1 MTQERADQGREGPR
15 LLIADAVA
23 ASRKALATQL
33 RGHVRD
39 DTGAAPVTETDSLES
54 ALLTAP
60 TGGPAPWDVVILVA
74 STAAEADQAVAR
86 LAAQAG
92 PKPGLVV
99 LLPPGE
105 RPSRVWPAGVRR
117 LDRPARLAALLAAV
131 TEAHAHADAEVG
143 TTPDPTAEPTG
154 ADRAELSAFALG
166 PYICDPGQRTLT
178 DRASGRAQ
186 SLTEK
191 EAAILAC
198 LRAAGRTVARTA
210 LLSGVWGYDGRVTT
224 HTLETHIHRLRRK
237 IESDPRRPSL
247 LLTDSGGYRLG
258 ELE

>member
-1 MTQERADQGREGPR
+1 MTQERADLGRAGPR

-23 ASRKALATQL
+23 ASRGALATQL
-33 RGHVRD
+33 RGHFRD
-39 DTGAAPVTETDSLES
+39 DTGAAPVTETESLES
-54 ALLTAP
+54 ALLTTP
-60 TGGPAPWDVVILVA
+60 SGGPAPWDVVILVA

-86 LAAQAG
+86 LAARAG

-131 TEAHAHADAEVG
+131 TGAHAEAG
-143 TTPDPTAEPTG
+143 TTPTPPTPGPAG

-237 IESDPRRPSL
+237 IERDPRRPSL
-247 LLTDSGGYRLG
+247 LLTESGGYRLG

>member
-1 MTQERADQGREGPR
+1 MTQERADQGRDGPR

-33 RGHVRD
+33 RGHFPD
-39 DTGAAPVTETDSLES
+39 DTGAAPVTETDTLES
-54 ALLTAP
+54 ALMTLSS
-60 TGGPAPWDVVILVA
+60 GVSAPWDVVILVA
-74 STAAEADQAVAR
+74 STAAEADQAVAQ
-86 LAAQAG
+86 LAAKSC

-105 RPSRVWPAGVRR
+105 RPSQVWPGGVRR

-131 TEAHAHADAEVG
+131 NDAHAEAR
-143 TTPDPTAEPTG
+143 TIRDPASG
-154 ADRAELSAFALG
+154 AAGDNGAPLSAFALG
-166 PYICDPGQRTLT
+166 PFICDPGQRTLT

-237 IESDPRRPSL
+237 IERDPRRPSL
-247 LLTDSGGYRLG
+247 LLTESGGYRLG
-258 ELE
+258 DLE